1 MAYEEIPRDVL
12 KIKRRVVAGLTK
24 RQLVCIL
31 IAAAIGLP
39 LFFLLRKPLGSSTAA
54 YVMVFAMIPAMLFA
68 FYEHNGLPLERYLR
82 DMLRVMFFRSKQR
95 PYRTENYYE
104 RLNTQIKY
112 EEEVRKIV
120 SDSNKRK
127 RQKTTGFKK
136 KRLQTSDTRG
146 AGRSG
151 QNRAQR
157 DQGRRSAGGSSR

>member
-1 MAYEEIPRDVL
+1 MAYAEIPRDVL

-82 DMLRVMFFRSKQR
+82 DMLRVMFFRPKQR

-104 RLNTQIKY
+104 KLNTQIKY

-120 SDSNKRK
+120 SDANKRK
-127 RQKTTGFKK
+127 KQKARGFKK
-136 KRLQTSDTRG
+136 PRG

>member
-1 MAYEEIPRDVL
+1 MAYAEIPRDVL

-54 YVMVFAMIPAMLFA
+54 YAMVFAMIPAMLFA

-82 DMLRVMFFRSKQR
+82 DMLRVMFFRPKQR
-95 PYRTENYYE
+95 AYRTENYYE
-104 RLNTQIKY
+104 KLNTQIKY

-120 SDSNKRK
+120 SDANKRK
-127 RQKTTGFKK
+127 NQKARGIKN
-136 KRLQTSDTRG
+136 TRG

>member
-1 MAYEEIPRDVL
+1 MAYAEIPRDVL

-68 FYEHNGLPLERYLR
+68 FYEHCGLPLERYLR
-82 DMLRVMFFRSKQR
+82 DMLRVMFFRPKQR

-104 RLNTQIKY
+104 KLNTQIKY

-120 SDSNKRK
+120 SDANKRK
-127 RQKTTGFKK
+127 KQKATGFKN
-136 KRLQTSDTRG
+136 TRS

-151 QNRAQR
+151 QTRAQR